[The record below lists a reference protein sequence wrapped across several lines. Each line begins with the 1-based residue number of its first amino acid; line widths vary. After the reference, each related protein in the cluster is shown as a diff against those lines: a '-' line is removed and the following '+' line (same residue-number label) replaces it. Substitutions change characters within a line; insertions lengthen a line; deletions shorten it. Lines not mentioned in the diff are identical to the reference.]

1 MIFENSMK
9 RGPAPATTRKGDIV
23 EQIRIGIS
31 SCLLGEKVRYDGQHK
46 LDRFCRDVL
55 GEYVEYV
62 PVCPEVECGLPVPRE
77 SMHLEGDPEAPRLIT
92 TRTRKDLTD
101 QMVTWANRR
110 VRELEKEELG
120 GFIFKSRSPSSGME
134 RVKIYDS
141 NKIPKNSG
149 SGLFASAFMKHFP
162 LLPVE
167 EEGRLHDAVLRESFI
182 ERIFIFKRW
191 QQMTAGGL
199 KRGAL
204 VDFHSRHK
212 LAIMA
217 HSPKHLK
224 LLGPLVA
231 AAKSAPPMLLFT
243 EYQKL
248 LQEGLKLRATVRKNT
263 NVLQHM
269 MGYFKKVLSSDEKAE
284 LLEVIGRYHSE
295 LVPLIVPLTLF
306 NHYVRKFEEPY
317 LALQTYLNPHPI
329 ELKLRN
335 HA

>member
-1 MIFENSMK
+1 MTFSNSEVDMS
-9 RGPAPATTRKGDIV
+9 D
-23 EQIRIGIS
+23 EIRIGIS

-62 PVCPEVECGLPVPRE
+62 PVCPEVECGMPIPRE

-92 TRTRKDLTD
+92 TRTRKDLTN
-101 QMVTWANRR
+101 QMVTWADRR
-110 VRELEKEELG
+110 VRELERENLC
-120 GFIFKSRSPSSGME
+120 GFVFKSRSPSSGME
-134 RVKIYDS
+134 RVKIYDE
-141 NKIPKNSG
+141 NKIPRKSG
-149 SGLFASAFMKHFP
+149 SGIFAGIFMKHFP

-167 EEGRLHDAVLRESFI
+167 EEGRLHDAVLRENFI

-191 QQMTAGGL
+191 QTMTAGRL
-199 KRGAL
+199 KRGDL
-204 VDFHSRHK
+204 VDFHTRHK
-212 LAIMA
+212 LAIMS

-224 LLGPLVA
+224 ELGPLVA
-231 AAKSAPPMLLFT
+231 ASKSMRPAELFNR
-243 EYQKL
+243 YQTI

-269 MGYFKKVLSSDEKAE
+269 MGYFKKVLSADEKVE
-284 LLEVIGRYHSE
+284 LLEVIDRYHKN

-317 LALQTYLNPHPI
+317 LAQQTYLNPHPI